1 MRQTGKKS
9 PFIIHFGLMIIF
21 LLAVASS
28 VNAQNSDFI
37 NWETTA
43 RDATGQPIHNQ
54 EINVQAALHFKTP
67 TSISRYVENHRP
79 TTNAV
84 GIFKIEIGN
93 GTPVAG
99 SYDNLPWGRQDSFIE
114 ISINGVSAGTKK
126 IKKNRSH
133 NRLVNTKV
141 RKTRSKTRTNS
152 KAAQMNP
159 GSMPVFQINVGE
171 NTLKAGDG
179 MSFTGKKPVF
189 TINAKDKVAIT
200 AGEGINIAGAYPNY
214 TVELKKHFIGE
225 EYLGGT
231 VFYVQ
236 DNGQHGLIAGKFFTH
251 NTWAAFRWNEPGKKK
266 ITYKDFKTV
275 NSRGVE
281 IGDGKI
287 NTYKIRTEN
296 PVSNV
301 LDVGEPKAI
310 IRYHN
315 IDWGNWYVPSLGELR
330 LVYKQKSFL
339 AKSLKLSGKYHTLWS
354 STEGDQIAQGH
365 GDNPS
370 GGNYASGKYFK
381 GYGGTPVVI
390 GLGKTVTGVYCINF
404 YTGYEATIAKTHDL
418 AFILIRDF

>member
-1 MRQTGKKS
+1 
-9 PFIIHFGLMIIF
+9 
-21 LLAVASS
+21 
-28 VNAQNSDFI
+28 
-37 NWETTA
+37 
-43 RDATGQPIHNQ
+43 
-54 EINVQAALHFKTP
+54 
-67 TSISRYVENHRP
+67 
-79 TTNAV
+79 V

-99 SYDNLPWGRQDSFIE
+99 SYDNLPWGSQDSFIE

-133 NRLVNTKV
+133 NRLLNTKV
-141 RKTRSKTRTNS
+141 RRTRSKTKTNS

-159 GSMPVFQINVGE
+159 NTMPIFQINVGE

-189 TINAKDKVAIT
+189 TINAKDKVTIT
-200 AGEGINIAGAYPNY
+200 AGEGINIAGVYPNY

-236 DNGQHGLIAGKFFTH
+236 DNGQHGLIAGKFFTN
-251 NTWAAFRWNEPGKKK
+251 NTWAAFRWYEPQKKE
-266 ITYKDFKTV
+266 ITHKDFKTL
-275 NSRGVE
+275 NNWGSA

-301 LDVGEPKAI
+301 LDIGEPTAI
-310 IRYHN
+310 IRYYSM
-315 IDWGNWYVPSLGELR
+315 DWGNWYVPSLGELR

-339 AKSLKLSGKYHTLWS
+339 AKSLKLSDKYHTLWS
-354 STEGDQIAQGH
+354 STEGGKIWQGH
-365 GDNPS
+365 GDKPD

-381 GYGGTPVVI
+381 GYIGTPVK
-390 GLGKTVTGVYCINF
+390 LGGKVTGVECINF
-404 YTGYEATIAKTHDL
+404 YTGNEATIAKTHDL
-418 AFILIRDF
+418 SFILIRDF